1 MQKQNLFCW
10 YSLVDETSKFSKI
23 KQCRAAAAGV
33 PRGYRPSP
41 IWIRIESVLF
51 YGISHVSWVET
62 CSFHAKN
69 VAEKC
74 WNKHFRAFKIAKK
87 IISCTACVT
96 TLVILSIWKTYRE
109 MLVHY
114 NKIFIIANSIIAKFW
129 LSLNFDIT
137 LVVATRWKLSGLA
150 TIMVIIIWDFLMVDQ
165 IFFDHKWNKA
175 WYMVYKG
182 LPH

>member
-1 MQKQNLFCW
+1 MALEVYFANFHSSANFYQNGRSTNAYTSQAFIFFTTAINYWRSLDFPLPLATKQLEMQKQNLFCW

-74 WNKHFRAFKIAKK
+74 WNRQFRASKIAKK
-87 IISCTACVT
+87 NF
-96 TLVILSIWKTYRE
+96 LVQPVW
-109 MLVHY
+109 LVY
-114 NKIFIIANSIIAKFW
+114 LYFPSEKRTGKC
-129 LSLNFDIT
+129 
-137 LVVATRWKLSGLA
+137 
-150 TIMVIIIWDFLMVDQ
+150 
-165 IFFDHKWNKA
+165 
-175 WYMVYKG
+175 
-182 LPH
+182 